1 MTEPVQTSPSKPTRS
16 VPKIVLL
23 VIVNVILL
31 AALLVLIG
39 VMWLPWFVSRK

>member
-1 MTEPVQTSPSKPTRS
+1 